1 MVQSSFTFARTL
13 TAAAIVLIGVILSC
27 LSVGAVNDAGPASR
41 DDWRRTANGWER
53 ATAWSKPVLAAARI
67 NQPHYAGYRTFRGR
81 FDTHP
86 AGLALLQLVGALVA
100 LAAFRSSGAPATGRR
115 PHWKAALAR
124 SFRASAFGS

>member
-1 MVQSSFTFARTL
+1 MVRVPFTFARTL

-27 LSVGAVNDAGPASR
+27 LTVGAVNDARPASQ
-41 DDWRRTANGWER
+41 DDWRRTASGWER
-53 ATAWSKPVLAAARI
+53 ATTWSKPVLAAARI
-67 NQPHYAGYRTFRGR
+67 NQPQYAGYRTFRSR

-86 AGLALLQLVGALVA
+86 AGLALLQLVGALIA